1 MGPAPDHGHRLLYR
15 PARSGWSTTP
25 TTTLRWCSKP
35 QSRLLCPHHT
45 AACRQAPTRMLA
57 LAGMGVA
64 LALAMVAVA
73 VGPTVAMVV
82 VVMVMVVVG
91 EMVGKGAMAAH
102 IATAKVETVEDT
114 AAAGLLAAAP
124 RPLAL
129 ASSG

>member
-45 AACRQAPTRMLA
+45 AACPQAPTRMLA
-57 LAGMGVA
+57 LAGMGMA
-64 LALAMVAVA
+64 AAMVAVA

-82 VVMVMVVVG
+82 VAMVVVG

>member
-57 LAGMGVA
+57 LAGMGMA
-64 LALAMVAVA
+64 AAMVAVA

-82 VVMVMVVVG
+82 VAMVVVG

-102 IATAKVETVEDT
+102 IATAEVETVEDT

-124 RPLAL
+124 RPLAP

>member
-57 LAGMGVA
+57 LAGMGMA
-64 LALAMVAVA
+64 AAMVAVA

-82 VVMVMVVVG
+82 VAMVVVG

-102 IATAKVETVEDT
+102 TATAEVETVEDT

-124 RPLAL
+124 RPLAP

>member
-57 LAGMGVA
+57 LAGMGMA
-64 LALAMVAVA
+64 AAMVAVA

-82 VVMVMVVVG
+82 VAMVVVG

-124 RPLAL
+124 RPLAP

>member
-1 MGPAPDHGHRLLYR
+1 MGPAHDHGRRLLYR

-57 LAGMGVA
+57 LAGMGMA
-64 LALAMVAVA
+64 AAMVAVA

-82 VVMVMVVVG
+82 VAMVVVG

>member
-1 MGPAPDHGHRLLYR
+1 
-15 PARSGWSTTP
+15 
-25 TTTLRWCSKP
+25 
-35 QSRLLCPHHT
+35 
-45 AACRQAPTRMLA
+45 MLA

-64 LALAMVAVA
+64 PAMAAVA

-82 VVMVMVVVG
+82 VAMVVVG

>member
-1 MGPAPDHGHRLLYR
+1 MGPAHDHGRRLLYR

-25 TTTLRWCSKP
+25 TTTPRWCSKP
-35 QSRLLCPHHT
+35 QSRLLCPHLT
-45 AACRQAPTRMLA
+45 AACPQAPTRMLA

-64 LALAMVAVA
+64 PAMVAVA

-82 VVMVMVVVG
+82 VVMVVVG
-91 EMVGKGAMAAH
+91 EMAAKEAMAAH
-102 IATAKVETVEDT
+102 IATAKVGTVEDT

-124 RPLAL
+124 RPLAA

>member
-1 MGPAPDHGHRLLYR
+1 MGPAHDHGRRLLYR

-57 LAGMGVA
+57 LAGMGMA
-64 LALAMVAVA
+64 AAMVAVA

-82 VVMVMVVVG
+82 VAMVVVG

-124 RPLAL
+124 RPLAP